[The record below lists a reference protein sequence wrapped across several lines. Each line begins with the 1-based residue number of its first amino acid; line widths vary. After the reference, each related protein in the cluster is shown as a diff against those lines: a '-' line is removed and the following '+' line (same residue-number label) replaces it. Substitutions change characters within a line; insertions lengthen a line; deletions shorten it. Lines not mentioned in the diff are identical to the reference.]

1 MSRELADITIQF
13 KELEDV
19 VYDEII
25 EYLEEQH
32 IKYEVVKVENRI
44 TEYVEEEPD
53 YHETYENY
61 MLEQGVN
68 IYDR

>member
-1 MSRELADITIQF
+1 MRELADITIQF

-32 IKYEVVKVENRI
+32 IKYEVTKVENRI

-53 YHETYENY
+53 YHEAYENY